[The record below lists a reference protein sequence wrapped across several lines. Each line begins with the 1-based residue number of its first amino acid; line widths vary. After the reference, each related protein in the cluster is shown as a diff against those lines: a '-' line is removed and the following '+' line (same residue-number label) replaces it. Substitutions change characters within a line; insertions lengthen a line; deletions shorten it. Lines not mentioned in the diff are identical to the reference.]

1 MRKLRKN
8 SNLIK
13 QCIYRG
19 MDEHILWGQ
28 NNMKL
33 AHMLIDYDDED
44 EEDENEKCPVC
55 MNIYTISNIYYVY
68 RYSIL

>member
-44 EEDENEKCPVC
+44 EEDENE
-55 MNIYTISNIYYVY
+55 
-68 RYSIL
+68 